1 MSTTDRNAGFRAAYG
16 PWAVVTG
23 ASEGIGRAMATDLA
37 SRGLDL
43 VLVARRTDRLQ
54 ALSGDL
60 ARAYGVAA
68 RCVGADLAE
77 ADAAAKVLAVT
88 ADVDAG
94 LLVAAAGFGTS
105 GRLVETALE
114 EELAM
119 IDVNCRAVLGL
130 TKPFAERLA
139 RRGSGGIV
147 LLSSIVAFQGTP
159 YSANYA
165 ATKAYVQ
172 SLAEGLERELSPA
185 GVDVLAC
192 APGPVRT
199 GFAARAGLT
208 MDGAE
213 SAERVARETL
223 DALGRR
229 GTVRPGL
236 RAKLLAGGLATLPR
250 AARTVIMGRIMAGM
264 ATGRDAGRT

>member
-1 MSTTDRNAGFRAAYG
+1 MGTAGRNAGFRAAYG
-16 PWAVVTG
+16 PWALVTG
-23 ASEGIGRAMATDLA
+23 ASEGIGRAMAVEVA
-37 SRGLDL
+37 RRGLDL
-43 VLVARRTDRLQ
+43 VLVARRVDRLE
-54 ALSGDL
+54 ALSVEL
-60 ARAYGVAA
+60 ARAYGVTA
-68 RCVGADLAE
+68 RVVAADLAE
-77 ADAAAKVLAVT
+77 PGAAARVVAATT
-88 ADVDAG
+88 ALDVG

-105 GRLVETALE
+105 GRLVDTALADE
-114 EELAM
+114 VAM
-119 IDVNCRAVLGL
+119 VDVNCRAVLAL
-130 TKPFAERLA
+130 TKPFAEQLA
-139 RRGSGGIV
+139 RRGRGGIV
-147 LLSSIVAFQGTP
+147 LLSSIVAFQGAP

-172 SLAEGLERELSPA
+172 TLAEGLDRELSPA
-185 GVDVLAC
+185 GVDVVAC

-208 MDGAE
+208 MGGAE
-213 SAERVARETL
+213 SAETVARETL

-264 ATGRDAGRT
+264 ATRRDAGQT